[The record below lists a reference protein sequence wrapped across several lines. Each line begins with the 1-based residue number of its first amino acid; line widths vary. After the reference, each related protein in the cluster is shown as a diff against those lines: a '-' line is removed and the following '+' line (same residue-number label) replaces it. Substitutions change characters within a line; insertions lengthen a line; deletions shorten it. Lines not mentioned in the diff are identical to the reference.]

1 MKKLLTILGSVGL
14 VATTSA
20 AVIACGDKTSQ
31 KTPDKKEEVK
41 PTEEK
46 KEEKEKT
53 KPSEAPKKE
62 EKSEEKIDS
71 PKNDKNLGNF
81 EPDKRNILP
90 QATIRE
96 AVTKKI
102 GISPSELQK
111 FEVDYEKK
119 IVKVI
124 SSKSNNQEIE
134 FTFTSFLDLGKIQNT
149 IKDGR
154 SYTNIKKIKEAIAK
168 KMGVKQDELK
178 ELDVNIND
186 TGTVRSTKF
195 FGTLAFKF
203 SSNDTK

>member
-1 MKKLLTILGSVGL
+1 MKKLLTLLGAVGL

-31 KTPDKKEEVK
+31 KAPDTKPDEQPKKE
-41 PTEEK
+41 
-46 KEEKEKT
+46 EEKEKN
-53 KPSEAPKKE
+53 KEESKKE
-62 EKSEEKIDS
+62 EKSEEKTDS
-71 PKNDKNLGNF
+71 PKNDKDLGNF

-96 AVTKKI
+96 AVTKKL

-124 SSKSNNQEIE
+124 SSKSNNQEME

-154 SYTNIKKIKEAIAK
+154 SYINIKKIKETIAK
-168 KMGVKQDELK
+168 KMGVKEDELK
-178 ELDVNIND
+178 ELDVNTND

-195 FGTLAFKF
+195 SGTLAFKF